1 MEHTTP
7 LPILARLIAKF
18 QDEAENFSC
27 GVGAGGYKSEDNPFG
42 QDPAEEAYLQNEIKI
57 LTAEWQERT
66 GNMWTD
72 HDREMAYLHL
82 SIQRNNNGQ
91 PTIGFA
97 RDAYGIQEQDYSD
110 WVIDTFQPNSWEHS
124 IQEDLDQDYYGG
136 MDDWEE

>member
-57 LTAEWQERT
+57 LTTEWQERT
-66 GNMWTD
+66 GEAWSEA
-72 HDREMAYLHL
+72 DRTVANFQLNYMRLPCNQQHRHSYLY
-82 SIQRNNNGQ
+82 
-91 PTIGFA
+91 P
-97 RDAYGIQEQDYSD
+97 EQD
-110 WVIDTFQPNSWEHS
+110 
-124 IQEDLDQDYYGG
+124 IQ
-136 MDDWEE
+136 